1 MWSLSDES
9 LLAGVASGD
18 SASLTAFVRRFQGRV
33 FGLAL
38 TIVRDPGAAEDV
50 AQETFV
56 RAWQHASAYDPR
68 RGRVATWL
76 LSIARNLAIDVTR
89 VRRFEPIDPDTVVAL
104 SMPSPDADPGEREF
118 PVDETDRLRRALA
131 KLPEEQRR
139 ALVLAAFYGQTSRE
153 IADLESV
160 PVGTAKTRI
169 RAAMTK
175 LRTELEV
182 GNDG

>member
-18 SASLTAFVRRFQGRV
+18 GAAFTTLVRRFQGRV
-33 FGLAL
+33 YGLAL
-38 TIVRDPGAAEDV
+38 TIVRDPGAAEEV

-76 LSIARNLAIDVTR
+76 LSIARNLAIDTMR
-89 VRRFEPIDPDTVVAL
+89 VRRFEPIDPQDAIAL
-104 SMPSPDADPGEREF
+104 GTASPDADPGEQEF
-118 PVDETDRLRRALA
+118 PVDETDRLRAALA
-131 KLPEEQRR
+131 SLPRDQCR
-139 ALVLAAFYGQTSRE
+139 ALVLAAFYGRTSRE
-153 IADLESV
+153 IAELESV

-175 LRTELEV
+175 LRSALGV
-182 GNDG
+182 RDDR